1 MKRNTLSIYV
11 ILVLSGAVGA
21 WAQVCDEQD
30 AGTKSQLDVVL
41 EQLNKK
47 TRELKSFECQIEHK
61 YIQPLMESQTVRKG
75 TLYYIKAGKKS
86 ALRANFTTVQQE
98 DQKEKKAVE
107 QYIVLDG
114 AWLDLADRQL
124 KGIWLVHIDH
134 QLKEVKYYQLA
145 EPEDPNE
152 SIDVFDLASKN
163 LPMLGF
169 TRTEE
174 LKEQFEVALV
184 EQKSGV
190 SEDFTQVSLKVK
202 PNSVYKD
209 DFLSIDFW
217 IDKKV
222 GLPAKVRA
230 TKTEPEP
237 PYGDVEEIRF
247 LKPKVN
253 KDVSRKTFEFTI
265 PGRFGRPEIIPL
277 KKRDERGQ
285 DGFGNTERQGL

>member
-1 MKRNTLSIYV
+1 MKRNTLSISV
-11 ILVLSGAVGA
+11 ILALSGALGA

-30 AGTKSQLDVVL
+30 PGPKSKLDVVL
-41 EQLNKK
+41 EQLNTK

-61 YIQPLMESQTVRKG
+61 YLQPLPDSQTIRKG
-75 TLYYIKAGKKS
+75 TLYYIRSSDKS
-86 ALRANFTTVQQE
+86 ALRVNFTTVKVE
-98 DQKEKKAVE
+98 DQKERKAIE

-114 AWLDLADRQL
+114 AWLDHSDHQL
-124 KGIWLVHIDH
+124 KGIWLAHIDH
-134 QLKEVKYYQLA
+134 QLKEIKYYQLA

-169 TRTEE
+169 TKTEE

-184 EQKSGV
+184 EQKRGE
-190 SEDFTQVSLKVK
+190 SEDFTQVSLEVK

-209 DFLSIDFW
+209 DFLSINFW

-253 KDVSRKTFEFTI
+253 KDVSRKTFEFKI
-265 PGRFGRPEIIPL
+265 PRGFGRPEIIPL

-285 DGFGNTERQGL
+285 DGLGNTERQGL